1 MIDRIDVFPAPL
13 FPISKT
19 FCSGIGARRALR
31 AKTSLSPP
39 PGAVGRRLPRWVCAL
54 AEVELIELK
63 ASG

>member
-1 MIDRIDVFPAPL
+1 MAKMIDRIDVFPAPL

-39 PGAVGRRLPRWVCAL
+39 PALSADACRVGVRL
-54 AEVELIELK
+54 
-63 ASG
+63 G